1 MLNDPAFMLYAM
13 ECEGDVDTRQGKINK
28 VIKILSQSA
37 DPNDEMTQMT
47 VFDSVGLDGYSL
59 SNSEVEYI
67 EREVSNRWNK

>member
-37 DPNDEMTQMT
+37 NPNDEMTQMAAFH
-47 VFDSVGLDGYSL
+47 VAGIEKYSL
-59 SNSEVEYI
+59 SNSEIEYI
-67 EREVSNRWNK
+67 EREVSNLWNR